1 MQYPTHVVE
10 IFDNPID
17 FVETI
22 NKRDFNRYAKT
33 HNRRSSAREGESCV
47 KFSGTYT
54 YEEANNLFYSG
65 VDTNIKRLDKEIS
78 LNLNDY
84 EQTKRNNRKF
94 DYVGGGYSLG
104 RYLANSPACMIR
116 QTKVKREKP
125 TTTII
130 YNCGIDFS
138 TTTEEAIKVNS
149 ILLSAIKIIEQKG
162 IKVNLYVVSAS
173 ILASQKAAVLVKVK
187 DAKTPINLQTMSY
200 ILTHPSY
207 HRRHF
212 FRWKET
218 KSDIKKLPSNYGY
231 TIISNNMV
239 KEMLPQHKES
249 KFISFYDIEEMNLE
263 QTINALC
270 DNA

>member
-1 MQYPTHVVE
+1 MEYPANVVE

-17 FVETI
+17 YIETI
-22 NKRDFNRYAKT
+22 NKRNFNKTAKRNKRFLSKETSEYRY
-33 HNRRSSAREGESCV
+33 
-47 KFSGTYT
+47 KFTGTYT
-54 YEEANNLFYSG
+54 YEEANNLLYSG
-65 VDTNIKRLDKEIS
+65 VDTNIAQLEKQIS

-84 EQTKRNNRKF
+84 DQTKKNNRKF

-104 RYLANSPACMIR
+104 RYLANNPDCMIR

-125 TTTII
+125 TTTIV

-138 TTTEEAIKVNS
+138 TTTEEAIRVNS

-173 ILASQKAAVLVKVK
+173 ILASQKAVLLVKVK
-187 DAKTPINLQTMSY
+187 DTKMPINLQTMSY
-200 ILTHPSY
+200 TLIHPSFT
-207 HRRHF
+207 RRHF
-212 FRWKET
+212 FRWIET
-218 KSDIKKLPSNYGY
+218 KKDIKKIPKGYGFV
-231 TIISNNMV
+231 ISNKTV
-239 KEMLPQHKES
+239 KEILPQYNKS
-249 KFISFYDIEEMNLE
+249 KFISFYDVKKMDLE

>member
-1 MQYPTHVVE
+1 MEYPTNVVE

-22 NKRDFNRYAKT
+22 NNRNFNRYAKT
-33 HNRRSSAREGESCV
+33 YDRRSSAREGESCV

-65 VDTNIKRLDKEIS
+65 VDTNIKRLEKEIS

-125 TTTII
+125 TTTIV
-130 YNCGIDFS
+130 YNSSIGCDTGVN
-138 TTTEEAIKVNS
+138 EVIKVNS

-162 IKVNLYVVSAS
+162 IKVNLYVVSAN
-173 ILASQKAAVLVKVK
+173 ILDSQNVAVLVKVK
-187 DAKTPINLQTMSY
+187 DTKTPINLQTMS
-200 ILTHPSY
+200 
-207 HRRHF
+207 
-212 FRWKET
+212 
-218 KSDIKKLPSNYGY
+218 
-231 TIISNNMV
+231 
-239 KEMLPQHKES
+239 
-249 KFISFYDIEEMNLE
+249 
-263 QTINALC
+263 
-270 DNA
+270 

>member
-1 MQYPTHVVE
+1 MEYPKNVVE

-22 NKRDFNRYAKT
+22 NKRDFNKTAKKNKLFVSKDT
-33 HNRRSSAREGESCV
+33 DQDMY
-47 KFSGTYT
+47 KFSGTHT
-54 YEEANNLFYSG
+54 YEEANNLLYSG
-65 VDTNIKRLDKEIS
+65 VDTNIKELEDQIS
-78 LNLNDY
+78 LNLTGYD
-84 EQTKRNNRKF
+84 QTKKNNRKF

-116 QTKVKREKP
+116 QIKVKKEKP
-125 TTTII
+125 TTTIV
-130 YNCGIDFS
+130 YNSSITFG
-138 TTTEEAIKVNS
+138 TKAKEAIKVNS

-162 IKVNLYVVSAS
+162 IKVNLYVVSAN
-173 ILASQKAAVLVKVK
+173 ILDSQNVAVLVKVK
-187 DAKTPINLQTMSY
+187 DTKTPINLQTMSY
-200 ILTHPSY
+200 VLVHPSY
-207 HRRHF
+207 YRRHY

-218 KSDIKKLPSNYGY
+218 KEDIQKLPSNYGRR
-231 TIISNNMV
+231 ISTDAV

-249 KFISFYDIEEMNLE
+249 KFISFYDIEKMNLE

>member
-1 MQYPTHVVE
+1 MEYPTNVVE

-22 NKRDFNRYAKT
+22 NKRDFNKTAKKNKLFVSKDT
-33 HNRRSSAREGESCV
+33 DQGMY
-47 KFSGTYT
+47 KFSGTHT
-54 YEEANNLFYSG
+54 YEEANNLLYSG
-65 VDTNIKRLDKEIS
+65 VDTNIKELEEQIS

-84 EQTKRNNRKF
+84 EQTKKNNRKF

-116 QTKVKREKP
+116 QIKVKKEKP

-130 YNCGIDFS
+130 YNSSITCG
-138 TTTEEAIKVNS
+138 TKAKEVIKVNS

-187 DAKTPINLQTMSY
+187 DTKTPINLQTMSY
-200 ILTHPSY
+200 VLVHPSY
-207 HRRHF
+207 YRRHY

-218 KSDIKKLPSNYGY
+218 KADIKKLPSNYGRR
-231 TIISNNMV
+231 ISTDEV
-239 KEMLPQHKES
+239 REMLPQHKAS
-249 KFISFYDIEEMNLE
+249 KFISFYDIEKMNLE

-270 DNA
+270 DA

>member
-1 MQYPTHVVE
+1 MEYPTNVVE

-22 NKRDFNRYAKT
+22 NKRDFNKTAKKNKLFVSKDT
-33 HNRRSSAREGESCV
+33 DQGMY
-47 KFSGTYT
+47 KFSGTHT
-54 YEEANNLFYSG
+54 YEEANNLLYSG
-65 VDTNIKRLDKEIS
+65 VDTNIKELEEQIS
-78 LNLNDY
+78 LNLNGYD
-84 EQTKRNNRKF
+84 QTKKNNRKF

-116 QTKVKREKP
+116 QIKVKREKP

-130 YNCGIDFS
+130 YNSSITCG
-138 TTTEEAIKVNS
+138 TKVKEAIKVNS

-162 IKVNLYVVSAS
+162 IKVNLYVVSAN
-173 ILASQKAAVLVKVK
+173 ILDSQNVAVLVKVK
-187 DAKTPINLQTMSY
+187 DTKTPINLQTMSY
-200 ILTHPSY
+200 VLVHPSY
-207 HRRHF
+207 YRRHY

-218 KSDIKKLPSNYGY
+218 KEDIKKLPSNYGRR
-231 TIISNNMV
+231 ISTDEV
-239 KEMLPQHKES
+239 REMLPQHKAS
-249 KFISFYDIEEMNLE
+249 KFISFYDIEKMNLE

>member
-1 MQYPTHVVE
+1 MEYPKNVVE
-10 IFDNPID
+10 VFGNPID

-22 NKRDFNRYAKT
+22 NKRDFNETAKR
-33 HNRRSSAREGESCV
+33 NKRFSSKEEGESAY
-47 KFSGTYT
+47 KFRGTYT
-54 YEEANNLFYSG
+54 YEDANNLFYSG
-65 VDTNIKRLDKEIS
+65 VDANIKQLEKQIS

-84 EQTKRNNRKF
+84 DQTKKNNRKF

-116 QTKVKREKP
+116 QSKVKREKP

-149 ILLSAIKIIEQKG
+149 ILLSAIKIIELKG

-173 ILASQKAAVLVKVK
+173 MLDSQNVAVLVKVK
-187 DAKTPINLQTMSY
+187 DATTPINLQTMSY

-218 KSDIKKLPSNYGY
+218 KSDIEKLPSNYGY
-231 TIISNNMV
+231 AIISNNMV
-239 KEMLPQHKES
+239 KEMLPHHNKS
-249 KFISFYDIEEMNLE
+249 KFISFYDVKKMDLE

-270 DNA
+270 DNK

>member
-1 MQYPTHVVE
+1 MEYPTNVVE

-22 NKRDFNRYAKT
+22 NKRDFNKTAKR
-33 HNRRSSAREGESCV
+33 NKRFSSKESNEYKY
-47 KFSGTYT
+47 KFTGTWT

-65 VDTNIKRLDKEIS
+65 VDTNIKQLEKQIS

-125 TTTII
+125 TTTIV
-130 YNCGIDFS
+130 YNSSIGCDTGVN
-138 TTTEEAIKVNS
+138 EVIKVNS

-187 DAKTPINLQTMSY
+187 DTKTPINLQTMSY

>member
-1 MQYPTHVVE
+1 MEYPTNVVE

-22 NKRDFNRYAKT
+22 NKRDFNKTAKR
-33 HNRRSSAREGESCV
+33 NKRFSSKESSEYKY
-47 KFSGTYT
+47 KFTGTWT
-54 YEEANNLFYSG
+54 YEEANNLLYSG
-65 VDTNIKRLDKEIS
+65 VDTNIKQLEKQIS

-116 QTKVKREKP
+116 QTKVRREKP
-125 TTTII
+125 TTTIV
-130 YNCGIDFS
+130 YNSSIGCDTGAN
-138 TTTEEAIKVNS
+138 EEIKVNS

-162 IKVNLYVVSAS
+162 IKVNLYVVSAN
-173 ILASQKAAVLVKVK
+173 ILDSQNVAVLVKVK
-187 DAKTPINLQTMSY
+187 DTKTPINLQTMSY
-200 ILTHPSY
+200 VLVHPSY
-207 HRRHF
+207 YRRHY

-218 KSDIKKLPSNYGY
+218 KEDIKKLPSNYGRR
-231 TIISNNMV
+231 ISTDV
-239 KEMLPQHKES
+239 VREMLPQHKTS

>member
-1 MQYPTHVVE
+1 MEYPTNVVE

-22 NKRDFNRYAKT
+22 NNRNFNRYAKT
-33 HNRRSSAREGESCV
+33 YDRRSSAREGESCI
-47 KFSGTYT
+47 KFSGTYN

-65 VDTNIKRLDKEIS
+65 VDTNIKQLEKQIS

-84 EQTKRNNRKF
+84 EQTKKNNRKF

-116 QTKVKREKP
+116 QTNVKREKP

-138 TTTEEAIKVNS
+138 TTTEEAIRVNS
-149 ILLSAIKIIEQKG
+149 VLLSAIKIIEQKG

-173 ILASQKAAVLVKVK
+173 ILASQKAVLLVKVK
-187 DAKTPINLQTMSY
+187 DTKMPINLQTMSY
-200 ILTHPSY
+200 TLIHPSFT
-207 HRRHF
+207 RRHF
-212 FRWKET
+212 FRWIET
-218 KSDIKKLPSNYGY
+218 KKDIKKIPKGYGFV
-231 TIISNNMV
+231 ISNKML
-239 KEMLPQHKES
+239 KEILPQHNKS
-249 KFISFYDIEEMNLE
+249 KFISFYDVKKMDLE